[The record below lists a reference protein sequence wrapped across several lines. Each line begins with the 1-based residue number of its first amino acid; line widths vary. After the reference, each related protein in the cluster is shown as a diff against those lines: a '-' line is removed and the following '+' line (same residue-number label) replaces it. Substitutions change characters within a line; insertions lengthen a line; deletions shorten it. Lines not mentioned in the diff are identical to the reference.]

1 MGELQYVIECYPYGP
16 ILLSQGEKFTIG
28 RRPSNVLVLP
38 LSSVSR
44 DHAAVEWGGDAFY
57 LFDLNSSN
65 GTHVNNK
72 PTKMHRLESGDRI
85 RIGPFGLSFKI
96 REAGE
101 SGEARQAE
109 RGMLFAET
117 TELLPG
123 EIEKA
128 IALEE
133 KGDIGRTKVMRKP
146 DLAPSSQSGSAMK
159 GKLSE
164 VALVELLQFL
174 EHNRKTGTL
183 WIRGPVEGEFYL
195 REGRIVHAVSGSVTG
210 EEAAYKLLH
219 LVDGTFE
226 MDSTTPECKQTI
238 QVSTAGLIF
247 EALRKADEQARHQVG
262 S

>member
-1 MGELQYVIECYPYGP
+1 MAELQYMVECYPYGP

-44 DHAAVEWGGDAFY
+44 DHAAIEWGGDAFY

-72 PTKMHRLESGDRI
+72 PTKMHRLETGDKI
-85 RIGPFGLSFKI
+85 RVGPFGLNFKI
-96 REAGE
+96 REGGQ
-101 SGEARQAE
+101 SEARQAE

-133 KGDIGRTKVMRKP
+133 RGEIGRTKVMRRP
-146 DLAPSSQSGSAMK
+146 DMSPSSQAGAAMR

-195 REGRIVHAVSGSVTG
+195 HEGRIIHAMCGSEIG
-210 EEAAYKLLH
+210 EDAAYKLLH
-219 LVDGTFE
+219 LVEGTFE
-226 MDSTTPECKQTI
+226 MDSARPECKQTI
-238 QVSTAGLIF
+238 EVSTAGLIF

-262 S
+262 